1 DPSIMTTEDT
11 EYCLRLILRGYDL
24 YYDSALTFQHFIPA
38 DKLTEAYMHTL
49 YKKNHEGF
57 VVTGNY
63 YLAVKLFDKRGQM
76 KPLNK
81 WRLKVLTPLRLWLA
95 RTHKK
100 RIREQTIM
108 AYLYPS

>member
-1 DPSIMTTEDT
+1 
-11 EYCLRLILRGYDL
+11 
-24 YYDSALTFQHFIPA
+24 QHFIPA

-108 AYLYPS
+108 AYLYPSAARKNLIVPHVLAFLKDETIARFP